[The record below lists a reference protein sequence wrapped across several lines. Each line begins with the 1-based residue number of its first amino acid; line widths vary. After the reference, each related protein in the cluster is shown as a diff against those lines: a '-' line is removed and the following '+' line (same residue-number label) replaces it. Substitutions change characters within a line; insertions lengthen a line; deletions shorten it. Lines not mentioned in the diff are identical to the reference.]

1 MRFFQQFTT
10 RSSQARSGWLSL
22 TLDPRPML
30 PAIVRIFLSVGTA
43 IVSLAIL
50 IFLVGSVLI
59 YPPGWMTFS
68 LFVLLIFFTLFLFG
82 IFIPIS
88 SGYCWLL
95 SLTAFVLTLVFF
107 VVAPL
112 PITTDYTLIYGG
124 LSIYYLMWLV
134 AKLGEMKNAV

>member
-1 MRFFQQFTT
+1 
-10 RSSQARSGWLSL
+10 
-22 TLDPRPML
+22 
-30 PAIVRIFLSVGTA
+30 
-43 IVSLAIL
+43 
-50 IFLVGSVLI
+50 
-59 YPPGWMTFS
+59 MTFS

-95 SLTAFVLTLVFF
+95 SLIAFVLTLVFF